1 MTSLYTKCDKAKEC
15 NCIAQLQRLTT
26 ALMRHREQLE
36 HQLARFIPIADQLIV
51 HTIKLH
57 ILENNNQGDFVIYD
71 EEQAKVVAK
80 KYKSKQIPL
89 HAQLQNLMDGISRS
103 FNVTRTAYDNFRES
117 TATIDWMVNSS
128 LITGDINLKPLKEI
142 VEDACDIVFY
152 FKVFSDNLKEKV
164 HAVQSNRTEQSCIQ
178 NLLNSLNV
186 STKFLV
192 SLDAFLAACEK
203 QIKQVDVK

>member
-1 MTSLYTKCDKAKEC
+1 MTSLYTKCDQAKEC
-15 NCIAQLQRLTT
+15 NCIAQLKSLTT
-26 ALMRHREQLE
+26 ALMRHRELME
-36 HQLARFIPIADQLIV
+36 NQLARFIPIADQLIV

-57 ILENNNQGDFVIYD
+57 ILENNNQGDFVIYN
-71 EEQAKVVAK
+71 EQQAKVVAK

-89 HAQLQNLMDGISRS
+89 HAQLENLIDGISRS
-103 FNVTRTAYDNFRES
+103 YHVTRIAYDNFQES
-117 TATIDWMVNSS
+117 TATIDWMVNST

-142 VEDACDIVFY
+142 VDESCDIVFY

-164 HAVQSNRTEQSCIQ
+164 HAVLSNRTEQSCVQ

-186 STKFLV
+186 SAQFLV

-203 QIKQVDVK
+203 QIKRFDVK